1 MGTWSRAEQGRAE
14 YIPGSTLGS
23 VDVVDCK
30 FFFSGSLD
38 RGQGPMGLGVFEEV
52 SVHVFGLGGGFGW
65 NWIGDVGSFFFL
77 FSRIDGKL
85 MGIRA

>member
-1 MGTWSRAEQGRAE
+1 
-14 YIPGSTLGS
+14 
-23 VDVVDCK
+23 
-30 FFFSGSLD
+30 
-38 RGQGPMGLGVFEEV
+38 MGLGVFEEV
-52 SVHVFGLGGGFGW
+52 SVHFFGLGGGFGW